1 MSGVNEAGPGREL
14 ADEELRR
21 LVHDAMSEEESARV
35 DVLAGVQRRLHER
48 SGGKFYRDRWST
60 SRGPLVST
68 YFITALMMIAVVV
81 VLYLLLTTMV
91 ADPLSPGAR

>member
-1 MSGVNEAGPGREL
+1 MSGVNDAEPGGEL
-14 ADEELRR
+14 PDEELRR
-21 LVHDAMSEEESARV
+21 LVHDALNEQQSPRV

-60 SRGPLVST
+60 SRGPLIAT
-68 YFITALMMIAVVV
+68 YFITSLMMIAVVV

-91 ADPLSPGAR
+91 ADPIIR